1 MKTKALLWAICLL
14 LACAC
19 SPSANKT
26 GSVRSMYYWSTVFK
40 LDSTKQHFLN
50 SHRVSRL
57 YVRYFDVVLNNQ
69 GEPMPNATIRFQ
81 SAMPEGADI
90 IPTIFIVNDCMR
102 RSTEGL
108 ADKLLTR
115 ILQMN
120 ETHHIDRVGEIQ
132 IDCDWTRQTRKA
144 YYAFLEELR
153 QKMHAKGLK
162 LSVTIRLHQLSH
174 PVPPAD
180 SGVLMMYNTGDHT
193 DLNCEKPILDV
204 KTALPYL
211 PQLASYKLPLASA
224 YPLYRWDIVFRHGR
238 YVGIQHYEGELPVLS
253 TDTIV
258 VRQPDLTDIMQARNA
273 VSRKR
278 PDANNE
284 IILFD
289 LTNPNIQRY
298 KPQDYEKMFSD

>member
-57 YVRYFDVVLNNQ
+57 YVRYFDVVLNKQ

-180 SGVLMMYNTGDHT
+180 SGVLMMYNTGDFT
-193 DLNCEKPILDV
+193 DINCEKPILDTEV
-204 KTALPYL
+204 AVPYL
-211 PQLASYKLPLASA
+211 KNLSGYPLPLSAA
-224 YPLYRWDIVFRHGR
+224 YPLYSWKILFRQKKF
-238 YVGIQHYEGELPVLS
+238 VGIMYSDDEYPILP
-253 TDTIV
+253 TDSIIIRSVTIEEILKAKACL
-258 VRQPDLTDIMQARNA
+258 Q
-273 VSRKR
+273 KHR
-278 PDANNE
+278 PDINSE
-284 IILFD
+284 IILYE
-289 LTNPNIQRY
+289 LNNKNITKFKDHEY
-298 KPQDYEKMFSD
+298 KEIFAR